1 MEEITAEE
9 LCMDNT
15 LLHCRIGSRGRAT
28 GNTKDAPMTDV
39 ITRHVKQV
47 ADYNKALEK
56 RQLWR
61 EREKE
66 LTAKH
71 SDTCTIGQFLANRG
85 MSCVSSDFD
94 LGG

>member
-9 LCMDNT
+9 LRMDDT
-15 LLHCRIGSRGRAT
+15 LLHCRIGSRGKAT
-28 GNTKDAPMTDV
+28 GNSKDAPMADV

-66 LTAKH
+66 LAAKH
-71 SDTCTIGQFLANRG
+71 SDTCTVVQF
-85 MSCVSSDFD
+85 
-94 LGG
+94 